1 MYEILTDENIKN
13 KVLEESNRIVKKI
26 KSTLFSE
33 YDLVTKT
40 SFITEDAKNIVLKD
54 KTTNLI
60 ELDYNFLVLDSN
72 FDNYLNVRLAL
83 ESSLVE
89 VLGEDSFISLPA
101 ILKTKEIKIQD
112 ISFIINFGVLVF
124 DEQYYS
130 LITSG
135 KTTRHAFLFPIP
147 NSGGYLEHL
156 EQVRNFIDSED
167 KITNIYLKTK
177 NGYKDDINCP
187 YQSAFCYMHAVN
199 LVARDLVSKG
209 KIKAY

>member
-1 MYEILTDENIKN
+1 MYEILTDENLKN
-13 KVLEESNRIVKKI
+13 KALTESNKIVKNI
-26 KSTLFSE
+26 KSILFSE

-40 SFITEDAKNIVLKD
+40 SFITEDARNIILKD
-54 KTTNLI
+54 EKTNII

-89 VLGEDSFISLPA
+89 VLGENSFLSLPA
-101 ILKTKEIKIQD
+101 ILRTKEIKMQD
-112 ISFIINFGVLVF
+112 ITFIINFGVLIF

-135 KTTRHAFLFPIP
+135 KTSRSSFLFPIP
-147 NSGGYLEHL
+147 YSGGYLEHL
-156 EQVRNFIDSED
+156 EQVRKFVDSED
-167 KITNIYLKTK
+167 NITNLYLKSK
-177 NGYKDDINCP
+177 NEYKDDLECP
-187 YQSAFCYMHAVN
+187 YQAAFCYIHAVN
-199 LVARDLVSKG
+199 LIARDLVSKG